1 MAGRKCT
8 VITLGTKFKIIED
21 VKGGKPQ
28 RLVSDIHSVPN
39 LTVGDIWK
47 GRGNFAK
54 KKRIV

>member
-1 MAGRKCT
+1 MYCH
-8 VITLGTKFKIIED
+8 TLGTKFKIIED
-21 VKGGKPQ
+21 IKRGEPQ